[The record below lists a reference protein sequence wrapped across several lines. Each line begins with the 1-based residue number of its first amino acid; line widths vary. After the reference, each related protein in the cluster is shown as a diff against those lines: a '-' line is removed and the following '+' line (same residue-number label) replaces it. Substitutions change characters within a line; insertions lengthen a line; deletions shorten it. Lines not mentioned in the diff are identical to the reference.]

1 MALCSV
7 CSQQLAALAD
17 KVQDERFWAGQQPHY
32 GTDAAK
38 RLLQSAA
45 ERVSLP
51 SLELPP
57 LPQLPA
63 SVQLPA
69 FRLPAAPQLPDI
81 SGGAALRSV
90 QEAAAGLAQACFLPA
105 HLSCL
110 VTNLSHLSSNFHMSH
125 ELCPV

>member
-1 MALCSV
+1 MPLCSV

-45 ERVSLP
+45 EHVSLP

-57 LPQLPA
+57 LPQLPE

-81 SGGAALRSV
+81 SGGADLRSL
-90 QEAAAGLAQACFLPA
+90 QEAAAGLAQACFCHA
-105 HLSCL
+105 HLSCP
-110 VTNLSHLSSNFHMSH
+110 VTNLSHLFQQLLH
-125 ELCPV
+125 EP